1 MDKKANKNYVIAKD
15 SDGTIQITFTIDKK
29 VISERQNTVLLELGK
44 DTEVPGFRKGNA
56 PPDKVKEHVS
66 REKLIEKIL
75 SGILPKMFSDA
86 LISEKIKP
94 SIFPKFELISST
106 EDENW
111 QVRAITCEIT
121 PFDLNDYK
129 TNIKGL
135 FSKDKIWTP
144 QKGADAKETKEPT
157 RLEKEQKIIE
167 VLLRD
172 YHPIVPKILID
183 EEVNSRL
190 SQLLSRIEKL
200 GLTLEGYLS
209 SIGKDPQTIR
219 QEYAKQSEDAIKIEL
234 ILEKVAID
242 EKITTSQSEIDEAI
256 KASSGDPAV
265 SENINSPE
273 QTNLI
278 KTIIMRRKAL
288 DFLLNLL

>member
-1 MDKKANKNYVIAKD
+1 MEKKGVKNYVIAKD
-15 SDGTIQITFTIDKK
+15 SDGTIQITFTIDKG
-29 VISERQNTVLLELGK
+29 VISERQKVVLIELGK

-56 PPDKVKEHVS
+56 PPEKVKEHIS
-66 REKLIEKIL
+66 REKLIERIL
-75 SGILPKMFSDA
+75 SGILPKMFSDS

-94 SIFPKFELISST
+94 SIFPKFELISSAD
-106 EDENW
+106 DENW
-111 QVRAITCEIT
+111 QVRAITCEIS

-129 TNIKGL
+129 SKIKGL

-144 QKGADAKETKEPT
+144 QKGAENKEVKEPS
-157 RLEKEQKIIE
+157 RVEKEQKIIE
-167 VLLRD
+167 MLLQV
-172 YHPIVPKILID
+172 YHPVVPKILID

-209 SIGKDPQTIR
+209 SIGKDPQTVR

-234 ILEKVAID
+234 ILEKVAND
-242 EKITTSQSEIDEAI
+242 EKITTSQSEVDEAI
-256 KASSGDPAV
+256 KASSGDPAI

-273 QTNLI
+273 QINLI

-288 DFLLNLL
+288 DFLITLL